1 MNIVKVQFVVP
12 AGNGQ
17 LEKVINE
24 LEYICDSI
32 CLRVALILFL
42 HDMIIVAFLLLDNI
56 DNEFLEIPVESSDV
70 YFAQLF
76 LSFIYLFV
84 FDYISIH
91 ETLVS

>member
-1 MNIVKVQFVVP
+1 VKVQFVVP

-17 LEKVINE
+17 LEKIINE

-32 CLRVALILFL
+32 GLRVALVFFL
-42 HDMIIVAFLLLDNI
+42 HDMIIIAFLLLDNI
-56 DNEFLEIPVESSDV
+56 YNEFLEFAVESSDV
-70 YFAQLF
+70 YFTELF

-84 FDYISIH
+84 FDYVSIH